1 MAGGIVTQ
9 CPHCQTAL
17 RVPENMAGKRIK
29 CSKCQQVFAVPA
41 GGANAGASQ
50 AQAAPRPAVPV
61 APRAPTAAPA
71 APRPPAAARPAAPAA
86 ASAPSAAPA
95 ASSPSA
101 GSESAPRPKRP
112 FDDDDEG
119 VAQVGVVE
127 EKDVP
132 RCPHC
137 AMELI
142 PPDAIVCIHCGFNNR
157 TRVKADTR
165 KVYAP
170 TFSEWAMHLAPGII
184 AVLVCI
190 GLIVL
195 NYITAT
201 NMRSW
206 LEGTFL
212 EMDEVDAAGRKRFY
226 IAPGAFIFLIAFIS
240 LGIFVPCLRF
250 AIRRLFVEY
259 RPPERLKLK

>member
-1 MAGGIVTQ
+1 MAGGIVTR

-17 RVPENMAGKRIK
+17 RVPENVAGKRIK

-41 GGANAGASQ
+41 RGASAEASQGQ
-50 AQAAPRPAVPV
+50 ASP
-61 APRAPTAAPA
+61 
-71 APRPPAAARPAAPAA
+71 RPAAPAA
-86 ASAPSAAPA
+86 SRPSAAARPASPA
-95 ASSPSA
+95 ASTPA
-101 GSESAPRPKRP
+101 TAPESAPRPKRP

-137 AMELI
+137 AMELV

-250 AIRRLFVEY
+250 ALRRLFVEY

>member
-1 MAGGIVTQ
+1 MAEAVVTR
-9 CPHCQTAL
+9 CPHCQASL
-17 RVPENMAGKRIK
+17 KVPGELCGKRIK
-29 CSKCQQVFAVPA
+29 CKKCEQTFVL
-41 GGANAGASQ
+41 
-50 AQAAPRPAVPV
+50 
-61 APRAPTAAPA
+61 
-71 APRPPAAARPAAPAA
+71 PPAAGKAAK
-86 ASAPSAAPA
+86 SAAPPPVSA
-95 ASSPSA
+95 SAATGSATPPASSAA
-101 GSESAPRPKRP
+101 GGTATPPKRP
-112 FDDDDEG
+112 FADDDEG
-119 VAQVGVVE
+119 VAQVGVVM

-137 AMELI
+137 ALELV

-170 TFSEWAMHLAPGII
+170 SFGDWFMHLAPGVV
-184 AVLVCI
+184 ALVTCI

-201 NMRSW
+201 NMRDW

-240 LGIFVPCLRF
+240 LSIFIPCLRF
-250 AIRRLFVEY
+250 GIRRLFVEY

>member
-1 MAGGIVTQ
+1 MAGGIVIR

-17 RVPENMAGKRIK
+17 RVPESAAGKRIK

-41 GGANAGASQ
+41 GAATAEASQ
-50 AQAAPRPAVPV
+50 GKALPRPPS
-61 APRAPTAAPA
+61 PA
-71 APRPPAAARPAAPAA
+71 APRTPTAARPASPAT
-86 ASAPSAAPA
+86 
-95 ASSPSA
+95 SSPSA
-101 GSESAPRPKRP
+101 ATESAPRPQRP

-137 AMELI
+137 AMELV

-170 TFSEWAMHLAPGII
+170 TFTEWVMHLAPGIL
-184 AVLVCI
+184 AVLICI

-201 NMRSW
+201 QMRSW

-250 AIRRLFVEY
+250 ALRRLAVEY
-259 RPPERLKLK
+259 RPPEQLKLK